1 MVNTNKALLN
11 WYQSNKRDLP
21 WRSNRNPY
29 HIWISEVILQQT
41 RVVQGTPYFHSFLKN
56 FPTIQAL
63 AEAEENEVL
72 NVWKGLGYY
81 SRARNLQFAAQ
92 QIMKEFNGEFPTTH
106 KELLKLKGVGPYT
119 AAAIG
124 SIAFDLPVAAV
135 DGNVIRVLSRLFNYT
150 SIVNSTIGMKDISVL
165 ANEFLNEQSPGDHN
179 QAIMELGALVCL
191 PTPKCDRCP
200 LQHTC
205 AAFVAKTQTTL
216 PKKSPKKSIKIRYFV
231 FKINVNND
239 RILLEKRTNKDIW
252 KHLYHLPEIE
262 LFTREDFQIEQQN
275 WMKKAKWNSGELKHV
290 LTHQHIVSETFFI
303 EDMNASDK
311 GEWIPLRSLDDVP
324 TPKLFQTIM
333 DLYLGAKSIISN

>member
-1 MVNTNKALLN
+1 VNTNKALLN

-29 HIWISEVILQQT
+29 NIWISEVILQQT

-92 QIMKEFNGEFPTTH
+92 QIMKDFNGEFPTTH

-124 SIAFDLPVAAV
+124 SIAFNLPVAAV

-150 SIVNSTIGMKDISVL
+150 SIVNSTIGMKDISAL

-191 PTPKCDRCP
+191 PTPKCDGCP
-200 LQHTC
+200 LQPSC
-205 AAFVAKTQTTL
+205 AAFAAKTQTTL

-239 RILLEKRTNKDIW
+239 CILLEKRTNEDIW

-275 WMKKAKWNSGELKHV
+275 WMKKAKWNSGELKHI

-333 DLYLGAKSIISN
+333 DLYLGA

>member
-205 AAFVAKTQTTL
+205 AAFVAKTQTKL
-216 PKKSPKKSIKIRYFV
+216 PKKSPKKSIKIRYFI

-262 LFTREDFQIEQQN
+262 LFTREDFQIERQN

-303 EDMNASDK
+303 EEMNASDK
-311 GEWIPLRSLDDVP
+311 GEWIPLQSLDDVP

-333 DLYLGAKSIISN
+333 DLYRRA

>member
-92 QIMKEFNGEFPTTH
+92 QIMKEFNGAFPTTH

-239 RILLEKRTNKDIW
+239 RILLEKRTKKDIW

-333 DLYLGAKSIISN
+333 DLYRRA

>member
-216 PKKSPKKSIKIRYFV
+216 PKKSPKKSINIRYFV

-239 RILLEKRTNKDIW
+239 RILLEKRTKKDIW

-303 EDMNASDK
+303 EEMNASDK
-311 GEWIPLRSLDDVP
+311 GEWIPLQSLDDVP